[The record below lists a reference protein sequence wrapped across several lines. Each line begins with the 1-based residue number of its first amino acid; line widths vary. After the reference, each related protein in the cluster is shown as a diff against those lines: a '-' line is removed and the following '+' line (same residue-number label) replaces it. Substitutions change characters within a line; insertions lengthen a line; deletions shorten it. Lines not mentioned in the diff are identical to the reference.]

1 VRNPAT
7 GNCLTITQTTA
18 NVQSGIKFQACA
30 FDAGV
35 QGQFFETTQQVQY
48 SPGYESLR
56 SYGPSTFDVPLDRE
70 FRGGN
75 GPIREQ
81 FSAWGLDR
89 RDNLTIVVDRANYT
103 QQGLSATLY
112 AA

>member
-1 VRNPAT
+1 
-7 GNCLTITQTTA
+7 
-18 NVQSGIKFQACA
+18 VQSGIKFQSCA
-30 FDAGV
+30 FDKGV
-35 QGQFFETTQQVQY
+35 QGQFFEATQQVQY

-56 SYGPSTFDVPLDRE
+56 SYGASTFDVPLDRE
-70 FRGGN
+70 FRGGQ
-75 GPIREQ
+75 GPNREQ

-112 AA
+112 AV